1 MENEWE
7 GIDLT
12 EFDPK
17 EFDRRVADRRVAQDI
32 KQKDLAEHLGISNS
46 HLSGIENGRA
56 AFSFKVFLQL
66 CVELDVTPDYLLE
79 GTMHSNNVPQS
90 IMDDLRQC
98 NKDYIKIAAAFV
110 KILRDHSK

>member
-17 EFDRRVADRRVAQDI
+17 EFGRRVADRRVAQDI

-66 CVELDVTPDYLLE
+66 YVELDVTPDYLLE